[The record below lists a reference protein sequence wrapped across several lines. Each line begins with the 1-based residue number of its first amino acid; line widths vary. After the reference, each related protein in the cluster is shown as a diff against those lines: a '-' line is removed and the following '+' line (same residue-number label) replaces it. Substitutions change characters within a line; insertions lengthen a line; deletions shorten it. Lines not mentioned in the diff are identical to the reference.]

1 MDEGIRNFRDRFKVE
16 SETNFVL
23 IGDFPSVS
31 CSSCLVDE
39 GVIPPF
45 SSTREWTECLRS
57 PGDLESDTKVQLSN
71 LRCCVEHL
79 YMDATPKATQ
89 AMVYVLSDLTRTPN
103 EMKTP
108 YIMGKHYY
116 LK

>member
-1 MDEGIRNFRDRFKVE
+1 
-16 SETNFVL
+16 
-23 IGDFPSVS
+23 
-31 CSSCLVDE
+31 
-39 GVIPPF
+39 
-45 SSTREWTECLRS
+45 
-57 PGDLESDTKVQLSN
+57 
-71 LRCCVEHL
+71 
-79 YMDATPKATQ
+79 MDATPKATQ